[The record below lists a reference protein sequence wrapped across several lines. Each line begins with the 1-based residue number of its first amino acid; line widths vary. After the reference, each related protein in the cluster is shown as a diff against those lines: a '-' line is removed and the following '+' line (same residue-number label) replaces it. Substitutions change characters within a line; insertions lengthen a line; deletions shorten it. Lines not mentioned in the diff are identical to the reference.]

1 MGGGNRFNA
10 NLASGRVRSTWT
22 ATFVPTIQAPGLHT
36 KAALAGQR
44 CRRNEPRL
52 LGRTLAGTVRS
63 KLLSG
68 ESYLVAVAPPTP
80 AAAPATT
87 ISAVPAA
94 SSATA
99 AAGTF
104 RLRARLIDVD
114 RASAD

>member
-1 MGGGNRFNA
+1 MQTLPRGESVQLGQQ
-10 NLASGRVRSTWT
+10 RSCRP
-22 ATFVPTIQAPGLHT
+22 FKPPGCIPRLRWP
-36 KAALAGQR
+36 GSDV
-44 CRRNEPRL
+44 RRNEPRL
-52 LGRTLAGTVRS
+52 WGRALAGTVRS

-68 ESYLVAVAPPTP
+68 ESYLVAVAPPTTA

-87 ISAVPAA
+87 ISSVAAA